1 MKAIILAA
9 GMGTRLMPLTA
20 DRPKSLVETRGE
32 SFFSRQLRLLDE
44 IGVKDIVVVTGYKA
58 EAFRPFA
65 GRPGLRFVHNDH
77 FHDRNN
83 LWSMHLVR
91 EELRDCLVLE
101 GDVWIGDG
109 VLPARAPAR
118 SSWFV
123 GWREDMRN
131 EWAVRTDSADRVLR
145 IDVAS
150 GSDWILSGISYWT
163 AEAGAQIADR
173 IAARVEQPGMEDLFW
188 DEIPRSSLA
197 DIEVGAIRLG
207 PGGWTEVDT
216 LEDRQRLEASLEEEG
231 RKKAPGKAFLA

>member
-20 DRPKSLVETRGE
+20 DRPKALVETRGE
-32 SFFSRQLRLLDE
+32 SFFSRQLRLLE
-44 IGVKDIVVVTGYKA
+44 GIGVRDIVVVTGYKA
-58 EAFRPFA
+58 EAFRPYA

-109 VLPARAPAR
+109 VLPTQAPSR

-131 EWAVRTDSADRVLR
+131 EWAVRTNAADRVLR
-145 IDVAS
+145 IDVCS

-163 AEAGAQIADR
+163 AEAGSLIDRR
-173 IAARVEQPGMEDLFW
+173 IAARVEQAGMEEMFW

-216 LEDRQRLEASLEEEG
+216 LEDRQRLEASLG
-231 RKKAPGKAFLA
+231 